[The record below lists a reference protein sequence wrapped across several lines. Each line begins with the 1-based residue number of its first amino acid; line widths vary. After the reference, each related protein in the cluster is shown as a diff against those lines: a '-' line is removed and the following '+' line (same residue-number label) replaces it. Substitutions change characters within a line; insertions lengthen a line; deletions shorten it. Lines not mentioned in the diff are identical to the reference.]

1 MGLLLERWN
10 GAWGQEKQSSLA
22 LPWLYLALRAQPF
35 RAFLSRGEHEGGA
48 CAHSPLERAQPREAI
63 LEPMSDAR
71 EHSGGWILVLRGRAR
86 GLMQVE
92 ESGCTRLWSFPKDYS
107 CPDWGLVLADTSLR
121 RKEPERALVY
131 MFPASAKS
139 FLLQTPTRSLPSAV
153 PQTGPLPSP
162 ASVSPSPTR
171 VGTTETLGPGWLRC
185 VSSDAGNLRDKC
197 MQMGMQIGISRIY
210 GWPQFQ
216 GRRWDSGGGISMRRP
231 QPGRPTKSWPV
242 SAP

>member
-121 RKEPERALVY
+121 RKEPERSQPLLNPSCSKPLLGPCLPLCHRQVPCPPQPQ
-131 MFPASAKS
+131 FP
-139 FLLQTPTRSLPSAV
+139 LLQQELGQQKLSV
-153 PQTGPLPSP
+153 PAG
-162 ASVSPSPTR
+162 
-171 VGTTETLGPGWLRC
+171 
-185 VSSDAGNLRDKC
+185 SD
-197 MQMGMQIGISRIY
+197 
-210 GWPQFQ
+210 
-216 GRRWDSGGGISMRRP
+216 
-231 QPGRPTKSWPV
+231 V
-242 SAP
+242 